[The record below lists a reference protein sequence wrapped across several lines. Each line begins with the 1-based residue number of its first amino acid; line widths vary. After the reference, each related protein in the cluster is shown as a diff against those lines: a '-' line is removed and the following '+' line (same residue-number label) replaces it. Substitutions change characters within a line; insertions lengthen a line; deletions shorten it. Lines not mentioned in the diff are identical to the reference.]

1 MSREQMKNSNI
12 GEGAVGILACHCGRY
27 FASVNQQKL
36 VEQMSLCKELTRA
49 FRSVFR

>member
-1 MSREQMKNSNI
+1 MSREQMKNSNNR
-12 GEGAVGILACHCGRY
+12 EVAVGILACHCGRC

>member
-12 GEGAVGILACHCGRY
+12 GEGAVGILACHCGRC

-36 VEQMSLCKELTRA
+36 VEHMSQCRELTRA
-49 FRSVFR
+49 FRFVFR